1 MTIHIPK
8 PVAIAL
14 AVLFGAA
21 ALALFM
27 QEMPDLIRYL
37 KQVEGL

>member
-14 AVLFGAA
+14 LVIFGGG
-21 ALALFM
+21 ALVFIV
-27 QEMPDLIRYL
+27 QEIPDLIRYL

>member
-8 PVAIAL
+8 PVAIL
-14 AVLFGAA
+14 LLVVFGGGG
-21 ALALFM
+21 LALLI
-27 QEMPDLIRYL
+27 QELPDLIRYL

>member
-8 PVAIAL
+8 PVAIVLMVVFGGGLL
-14 AVLFGAA
+14 AFFL
-21 ALALFM
+21 